1 MDTSRGRLAVGVADA
16 ILVFGGTVALY
27 VLDWGTTPDTPA
39 DRMVKAFTL
48 FWVPT
53 LVVLPPIAAL
63 VGWRAACDTK
73 RFRKGL
79 LNTLWRPIVEALGFG
94 FCLGFVAVMAAAVIG
109 EGGRDVIRP
118 ATLGEWLTFVLL
130 AIRIAALLGGLAAV
144 GAMFLAVVNRLLWR
158 LTRGYSKQEHS
169 A

>member
-1 MDTSRGRLAVGVADA
+1 MDSSRGRLAVGVVNA

-27 VLDWGTTPDTPA
+27 VFDWGTAPDTSA
-39 DRMVKAFTL
+39 DRLVKAFAL
-48 FWVPT
+48 FWVQT

-79 LNTLWRPIVEALGFG
+79 LNTLWRPLVEAFGFG
-94 FCLGFVAVMAAAVIG
+94 FFLGFVTLMAGAAIG
-109 EGGRDVIRP
+109 DGGHDWVSP
-118 ATLGEWLTFVLL
+118 ATLGEWLTFVPV
-130 AIRIAALLGGLAAV
+130 AIRIAAFLGGLAAV
-144 GAMFLAVVNRLLWR
+144 GAMPLAVMNRLLWR
-158 LTRGYSKQEHS
+158 LTLGPSKQPS